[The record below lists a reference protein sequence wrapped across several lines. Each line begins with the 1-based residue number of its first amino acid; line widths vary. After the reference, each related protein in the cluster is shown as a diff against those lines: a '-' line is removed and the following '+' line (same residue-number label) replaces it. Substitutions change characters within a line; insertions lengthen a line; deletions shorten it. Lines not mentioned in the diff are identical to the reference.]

1 MLSLPSV
8 SSTSSVVSRPVLMV
22 DAALRPATAMRAI
35 EPTTA
40 ISKERSRVETR
51 VPQGV
56 VKPAEQAATQSAAVQ
71 SQTQAQQPAAYTA
84 TRARQSLPAQ
94 AETTPIQKAVDTQI
108 KELFGAV
115 WKASGKAVDFLLGRP
130 EPTAAQ
136 VAASQEPMS
145 AIIWSLTAA
154 PGSRFSQ
161 AALTTETQPAPS
173 QTPERVI
180 ELYSPRGTSAAP
192 TSGGRGQLLDVQA

>member
-35 EPTTA
+35 EPTTP
-40 ISKERSRVETR
+40 ISKERSRVEAR
-51 VPQGV
+51 VPEGLA
-56 VKPAEQAATQSAAVQ
+56 KPVAPSATPVAPARQQV
-71 SQTQAQQPAAYTA
+71 QPAAYTA
-84 TRARQSLPAQ
+84 TRASQPPPAQ
-94 AETTPIQKAVDTQI
+94 AEATPIQKAVDTQI

-180 ELYSPRGTSAAP
+180 ELYSPKGTSAAP
-192 TSGGRGQLLDVQA
+192 TSNGRGQLLDVQA